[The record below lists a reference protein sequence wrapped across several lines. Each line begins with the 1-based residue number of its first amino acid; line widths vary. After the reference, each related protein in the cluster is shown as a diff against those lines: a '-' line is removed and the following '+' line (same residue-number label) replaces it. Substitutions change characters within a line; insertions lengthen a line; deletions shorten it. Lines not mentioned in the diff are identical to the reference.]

1 MKVMSYY
8 HDDKPQAPEIHDWN
22 GKTIEPTTAV
32 ICLFAVF
39 DLFLSKQYAILK
51 IYLPAFRKSML
62 NRQLIRLKPDERD
75 NRGVGQYF
83 SFT

>member
-8 HDDKPQAPEIHDWN
+8 YDNKPQALEIHDLN

-39 DLFLSKQYAILK
+39 DLFLSNSFSLKQYAILK

-62 NRQLIRLKPDERD
+62 KQMANSIKTR
-75 NRGVGQYF
+75 
-83 SFT
+83 